1 MRRFAELYSALDQTN
16 STREKQSLLADYFRR
31 IDAADGAWAV
41 SLLSGNKPRQAV
53 PTRLMW
59 QLAAESAGIPPWLFA
74 ECYAA
79 VGDFA
84 ETVAHVLPD
93 PGQPSAASLAYWVE
107 ERLLPLRGLPE
118 AELRARLTQY
128 WTELDAPGRLLW
140 NKLIT
145 GSFRVGIARQLV
157 IRALA
162 DVAGI
167 DAKVMAQR
175 LAGSWTPSA
184 ENYRA
189 LLDGGEFVSAPGQ
202 PYPFF
207 LAHPLEIPAIELGDV
222 GEWQAEWKWDGI
234 RAQLVR
240 RNGETFLWSRGD
252 ELITERFPE
261 IAHAAALLPD
271 GTVVDGEVLAWQ
283 DGNPLPFSALQKR
296 IGRKSLTA
304 RVLAQSPIVFLAYDL
319 LEMHGMDARER
330 PLHDRRAALEN
341 VLAPL
346 QTSALLVSPL
356 IEVADWTQLEALRS
370 QARGRG
376 VEGVMLKR
384 RDAPY
389 GVGRVRGPWWKWK
402 IDPYSVDAVLVY
414 AQRGHGRRAS
424 LYTDYTFALW
434 EGTELVP
441 FAKAYS
447 GLTDAEIRTVDNFI
461 RSNTLEK
468 FGPVRSVTPQLVCE
482 IGFEGLQA
490 SKRHRAG
497 IAVRFP
503 RILRLRT
510 DKTTAQADSLD
521 RLRAMLDG

>member
-1 MRRFAELYSALDQTN
+1 MRRFADLYAALDQTN
-16 STREKQSLLADYFRR
+16 STREKQSLLADYFRNV
-31 IDAADGAWAV
+31 DAADAAWAV

-59 QLAAESAGIPPWLFA
+59 QLAAECAGIPPWLFA

-93 PGQPSAASLAYWVE
+93 PGKPSAASLTYWVE

-118 AELRARLTQY
+118 AELRVRLTQY

-175 LAGSWTPSA
+175 LAGSWIPSA
-184 ENYRA
+184 QNFRA
-189 LLDGGEFVSAPGQ
+189 LLDSGEFVSAPGQ

-207 LAHPLEIPAIELGDV
+207 LAHPLEAPAIELGDV
-222 GEWQAEWKWDGI
+222 AQWQVEWKWDGI

-240 RNGETFLWSRGD
+240 RSGETYLWSRGD

-261 IAHAAALLPD
+261 IAHAGALLPD
-271 GTVVDGEVLAWQ
+271 GTVLDGEILAWQ
-283 DGNPLPFSALQKR
+283 DSNPLPFSALQKR

-304 RVLAQSPIVFLAYDL
+304 RVLDESPVVFLAYDL
-319 LEMHGMDARER
+319 LEMHRQDARER
-330 PLHDRRAALEN
+330 PLHERRAALEG

-346 QTSALLVSPL
+346 QTSVLLVSPL
-356 IEVADWTQLEALRS
+356 IEVHDWVQLEALRS
-370 QARGRG
+370 QARSRG

-402 IDPYSVDAVLVY
+402 IDPYSVDAVLIY

-434 EGTELVP
+434 EGPELVP

-461 RSNTLEK
+461 RNNTLEK

-510 DKTTAQADSLD
+510 DKTTAQADSMD

>member
-1 MRRFAELYSALDQTN
+1 MRRFADLYAALDRTN

-31 IDAADGAWAV
+31 VDPADAAWAV

-93 PGQPSAASLAYWVE
+93 PGQPSAASLTYWVE

-184 ENYRA
+184 QNYRA
-189 LLDGGEFVSAPGQ
+189 LLDSGEFVSAPGQ

-207 LAHPLEIPAIELGDV
+207 LAHPLETPAIALGDV
-222 GEWQAEWKWDGI
+222 AQWQAEWKWDGI

-240 RNGETFLWSRGD
+240 RSGETFLWSRGD

-261 IAHAAALLPD
+261 IAHAAAVLPE
-271 GTVVDGEVLAWQ
+271 GTV
-283 DGNPLPFSALQKR
+283 
-296 IGRKSLTA
+296 
-304 RVLAQSPIVFLAYDL
+304 
-319 LEMHGMDARER
+319 
-330 PLHDRRAALEN
+330 
-341 VLAPL
+341 
-346 QTSALLVSPL
+346 
-356 IEVADWTQLEALRS
+356 
-370 QARGRG
+370 
-376 VEGVMLKR
+376 
-384 RDAPY
+384 
-389 GVGRVRGPWWKWK
+389 
-402 IDPYSVDAVLVY
+402 
-414 AQRGHGRRAS
+414 
-424 LYTDYTFALW
+424 
-434 EGTELVP
+434 
-441 FAKAYS
+441 
-447 GLTDAEIRTVDNFI
+447 
-461 RSNTLEK
+461 
-468 FGPVRSVTPQLVCE
+468 
-482 IGFEGLQA
+482 
-490 SKRHRAG
+490 
-497 IAVRFP
+497 
-503 RILRLRT
+503 
-510 DKTTAQADSLD
+510 LD
-521 RLRAMLDG
+521 

>member
-1 MRRFAELYSALDQTN
+1 MRRFVDLYAALDNTN
-16 STREKQSLLADYFRR
+16 SIREKQNALAEYFRR
-31 IDAADGAWAV
+31 VDAADGAWAAY
-41 SLLSGNKPRQAV
+41 LLSGNKPRQVV

-59 QLAAESAGIPPWLFA
+59 EVAAQCAGIPHWLFA

-84 ETVAHVLPD
+84 ETVAHVLPET
-93 PGQPSAASLAYWVE
+93 GTPSEASLAHWVE

-118 AELRARLTQY
+118 AELRERLAQY
-128 WTELDAPGRLLW
+128 WRELDDRGRLVW
-140 NKLIT
+140 NKLMT

-157 IRALA
+157 VRALA

-167 DAKVMAQR
+167 DAKIMAER
-175 LAGSWTPSA
+175 FTGAWTPSA
-184 ENYRA
+184 GAYLA
-189 LLDGGEFVSAPGQ
+189 LLDGSEARALPGQ

-207 LAHPLEIPAIELGDV
+207 LAHPLEMPASQLGDV
-222 GEWQAEWKWDGI
+222 ALWLAEWKWDGI
-234 RAQLVR
+234 RAQLIR
-240 RNGETFLWSRGD
+240 RKQATFLWSRGE

-261 IAHAAALLPD
+261 IAQAAQLLPD
-271 GTVVDGEVLAWQ
+271 GTVLDGEVLAWR
-283 DGNPLPFSALQKR
+283 DGAALPFSALQKR

-304 RVLAQSPIVFLAYDL
+304 RVLAEAPAVFLAYDV
-319 LEMHGMDARER
+319 LERNGADIRTL
-330 PLHDRRAALEN
+330 PLFERRAALTD
-341 VLAPL
+341 VLGSLSAP
-346 QTSALLVSPL
+346 AMVVSPL
-356 IEVADWTQLEALRS
+356 IEAQSWAQLDAMRARARELR
-370 QARGRG
+370 

-384 RDAPY
+384 RDTSY

-434 EGTELVP
+434 DGDELVP

-447 GLTDAEIRTVDNFI
+447 GLTDAEIRKVDSFI
-461 RSNTLEK
+461 RNNTREK
-468 FGPVRSVTPQLVCE
+468 FGPVRSVNPALVFE
-482 IGFEGLQA
+482 IGFEGLQF

-510 DKTTAQADSLD
+510 DKTSAQADSLE
-521 RLRAMLDG
+521 RLRAMLNG